1 MCKIYIKSNK
11 RGFFDLTKENSMNE
25 QSYIQ
30 RIGLINFYFRYRK
43 KISLPNS
50 YGMCSLCIFCI
61 QSINLFGKMNLIG
74 NLYEKK
80 QLNNR
85 MKLAMRQRRQFC

>member
-30 RIGLINFYFRYRK
+30 QIGLINFYFRYRK
-43 KISLPNS
+43 KNFST
-50 YGMCSLCIFCI
+50 
-61 QSINLFGKMNLIG
+61 K
-74 NLYEKK
+74 
-80 QLNNR
+80 
-85 MKLAMRQRRQFC
+85 

>member
-30 RIGLINFYFRYRK
+30 QIGLINFYFRYK
-43 KISLPNS
+43 KK
-50 YGMCSLCIFCI
+50 F
-61 QSINLFGKMNLIG
+61 
-74 NLYEKK
+74 LY
-80 QLNNR
+80 QIATVCARYAYFVYNR
-85 MKLAMRQRRQFC
+85 

>member
-30 RIGLINFYFRYRK
+30 QIGLINIFFSLQKKKFLYQIAMACARYAYFLYTIDK
-43 KISLPNS
+43 
-50 YGMCSLCIFCI
+50 
-61 QSINLFGKMNLIG
+61 SIW
-74 NLYEKK
+74 
-80 QLNNR
+80 
-85 MKLAMRQRRQFC
+85 